1 MEITLNEHTVD
12 EETELF
18 QSGFLHIWREERGG
32 NFFKLVLFWGIL
44 KFMQVS
50 MILV

>member
-18 QSGFLHIWREERGG
+18 QSGFLHVWREGRGG
-32 NFFKLVLFWGIL
+32 
-44 KFMQVS
+44 KFANRCCFGVY
-50 MILV
+50 LNLHKYE